1 MALSCLAE
9 LFTDDHTVAAY
20 EVQSS
25 GIVSSLLTGL
35 CPDDSLLSKKLIQ
48 ERITLFKQAFALH
61 PLRFASRR
69 QRQQLRVFYL
79 KESFTVLPRSNDTK
93 PHILYTFIL
102 DRRVHWIDVY
112 IGYCCFYSG
121 CNLVA
126 KLIAVL
132 ESIEKLPIY
141 SYDAN
146 SSTHYGLQI
155 LHRRL
160 RFKLERSDKE
170 ASLIDRTGMSLNSPT
185 RS

>member
-112 IGYCCFYSG
+112 IG
-121 CNLVA
+121 
-126 KLIAVL
+126 
-132 ESIEKLPIY
+132 
-141 SYDAN
+141 
-146 SSTHYGLQI
+146 STCTLDQRVHWIDVYIGSTCTLDRRVHWI
-155 LHRRL
+155 LL
-160 RFKLERSDKE
+160 FL
-170 ASLIDRTGMSLNSPT
+170 
-185 RS
+185 